1 MVTLTEPRKDDNL
14 PEWLAQFKR
23 ELNQNKTEQHI
34 APSNGKNESKSPYS
48 TATYKNAE
56 SVLLSISGQPRLNAS
71 DYNPFSFDDLAGYHD
86 AIAKLKSLGL
96 SPKANYDDQGI
107 ISALNQFH
115 GLKSRPALKPILFV
129 GDEEAEIEPLL
140 QATIDALAMPTIK
153 LNIQEGPG
161 GLPAM
166 ALTANKTAVD
176 TSKSA
181 SPFPWIADNYGLL
194 IVEELEN
201 WDVFF
206 DENYE
211 FSNGYQPFMPIRLT
225 PSGQELISLLKKCVD
240 NVNVQI
246 LCTTFNREDVSSVVL
261 DEFGTFNEISIDKPN
276 KTERVEVWNK
286 LSNKHPSLRGLN
298 SAELADLTDNL
309 TRRDIKMIAEDAISE
324 AYQSG
329 LTKGSCNSVTREN
342 LFEKIILR
350 QDKNSPAFVKLED
363 VLVNSFARSF
373 DL

>member
-1 MVTLTEPRKDDNL
+1 M
-14 PEWLAQFKR
+14 
-23 ELNQNKTEQHI
+23 
-34 APSNGKNESKSPYS
+34 
-48 TATYKNAE
+48 
-56 SVLLSISGQPRLNAS
+56 
-71 DYNPFSFDDLAGYHD
+71 
-86 AIAKLKSLGL
+86 
-96 SPKANYDDQGI
+96 
-107 ISALNQFH
+107 
-115 GLKSRPALKPILFV
+115 
-129 GDEEAEIEPLL
+129 
-140 QATIDALAMPTIK
+140 
-153 LNIQEGPG
+153 
-161 GLPAM
+161 
-166 ALTANKTAVD
+166 
-176 TSKSA
+176 
-181 SPFPWIADNYGLL
+181 
-194 IVEELEN
+194 
-201 WDVFF
+201 
-206 DENYE
+206 
-211 FSNGYQPFMPIRLT
+211 
-225 PSGQELISLLKKCVD
+225 ISLLKKCVD